1 MLAIKEQE
9 RSHLFQQIMV
19 STGFLLVVFIESVL
33 GQIPSLYGN
42 APRVTFCVL
51 FLVSCRNPSL
61 IPIYPLVAFGLIYDV
76 LQGSPMGYTSSLY
89 LIIYFAA
96 RWRRQIIN
104 SSDGTVR
111 LIEFI
116 SLCCVLFTYEMLI
129 FGLYQGAWPPFA
141 EIAFQGGFTILLFLF
156 ITMLMRLLRYIASFL
171 GFAG

>member
-1 MLAIKEQE
+1 MLAIKGQE
-9 RSHLFQQIMV
+9 RSHFFQQVMA

-42 APRVTFCVL
+42 APRISFCIL
-51 FLVSCRNPSL
+51 FLLVCRNPSL
-61 IPIYPLVAFGLIYDV
+61 ISVYLLVVFGLIYDV

-89 LIIYFAA
+89 LIIYFATG
-96 RWRRQIIN
+96 WRRQIIN

-116 SLCCVLFTYEMLI
+116 SLCFVLFIYEMLI
-129 FGLYQGAWPPFA
+129 FTLYQGAWPPFA
-141 EIAFQGGFTILLFLF
+141 AIAFQGGFTVLFFLF
-156 ITMLMRLLRYIASFL
+156 ITMMLVLLRSIKSFL

>member
-1 MLAIKEQE
+1 MLAIKGQE
-9 RSHLFQQIMV
+9 RSHFFQQV
-19 STGFLLVVFIESVL
+19 VACTGFLLVVFIEAVL

-42 APRVTFCVL
+42 APRVSFCVL
-51 FLVSCRNPSL
+51 FLLVCRNPGLLSVY
-61 IPIYPLVAFGLIYDV
+61 ILVVFGIIYDV

-96 RWRRQIIN
+96 RWRRQVIN

-111 LIEFI
+111 LIEFM
-116 SLCCVLFTYEMLI
+116 SLCFVLFIYEMVI

-156 ITMLMRLLRYIASFL
+156 ITMMVRLVRYIGSFL
-171 GFAG
+171 RFAG